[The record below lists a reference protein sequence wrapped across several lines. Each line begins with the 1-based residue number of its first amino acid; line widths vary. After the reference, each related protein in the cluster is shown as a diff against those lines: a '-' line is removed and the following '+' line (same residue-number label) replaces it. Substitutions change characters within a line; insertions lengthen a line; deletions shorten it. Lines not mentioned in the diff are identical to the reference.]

1 MMRRKILIGG
11 AVALLAIPATAV
23 ADKATEPVVDN
34 DPVAEDVAPATTT
47 DKALHADGRGT
58 FSYEGSG
65 GIVLSGSGVVRV
77 RDLSNP
83 AGLVRTPAG
92 FGATTTSKDGQWT
105 RYAGTG
111 TLTLDGANYK
121 VTAAGNFTADVDP
134 TATNAAAG
142 TARVA
147 GRGETTLK
155 GGVPVSYRASQR
167 ILLTT
172 GPMSVDLHGRGGP
185 EWWASKPVWRK
196 GYGIPTRIEYRGR
209 DDKGHKGT
217 QSATHRGK
225 DHRSGARYVW
235 WRWNPWA
242 PAATWR
248 INGPASGSVDLTTI
262 TGRVRVWDRSTA
274 KDLAVAAP
282 PGTTTTTL
290 SDGSVVYSGLR
301 SAKVTLT
308 GTGFRLKAV
317 GTQVVGAFTPT
328 PGTLARSFVR
338 GKGSFDAGAATGV
351 KPNRHQG
358 YRVLLQP
365 VAAPAPAAVK

>member
-1 MMRRKILIGG
+1 MMRRKLLIGG

-23 ADKATEPVVDN
+23 AEKAAEPVVDN
-34 DPVAEDVAPATTT
+34 DPVAEDIAATTTT
-47 DKALHADGRGT
+47 DKALHADGKGV

-65 GIVLSGSGVVRV
+65 GVVLSGSGVVRV
-77 RDLSNP
+77 RDLSSP
-83 AGLVRTPAG
+83 AGLVKTPAG
-92 FGATTTSKDGQWT
+92 FGAATTSKDGQWT
-105 RYAGTG
+105 RFAGTG
-111 TLTLDGANYK
+111 TLTLDGGNYK
-121 VTAAGNFTADVDP
+121 VTAAGRFTADVDP

-147 GRGETTLK
+147 GRGETILK

-185 EWWASKPVWRK
+185 EWWSTKPSWRK
-196 GYGIPTRIEYRGR
+196 GVGAAKRIEYRTGEPKGR
-209 DDKGHKGT
+209 KGAMHKG
-217 QSATHRGK
+217 K
-225 DHRSGARYVW
+225 DRHTAARYVW

-248 INGPASGSVDLTTI
+248 LNGPASGAVDITTI

-274 KDLAVAAP
+274 KDLAVVAP
-282 PGTTTTTL
+282 TGTTTTTL
-290 SDGSVVYSGLR
+290 SDGSVIYSGLR

-308 GTGFRLKAV
+308 GTGFRMKAV

-328 PGTLARSFVR
+328 AGTLARSFVR
-338 GKGSFDAGAATGV
+338 GKGTFDAGAATGV
-351 KPNRHQG
+351 TPGRHEG

-365 VAAPAPAAVK
+365 AAPAAAAVK

>member
-1 MMRRKILIGG
+1 MMRRKLLIGG

-47 DKALHADGRGT
+47 DKALHADGKGT

-83 AGLVRTPAG
+83 AGLVKTPAG
-92 FGATTTSKDGQWT
+92 FGTTTTSKDGQWT
-105 RYAGTG
+105 RYIGSG

-121 VTAAGNFTADVDP
+121 VTAAGKFTADVDP
-134 TATNAAAG
+134 TASNAAAG

-147 GRGETTLK
+147 GRGETILK
-155 GGVPVSYRASQR
+155 GGVPVSYKASQR

-196 GYGIPTRIEYRGR
+196 GYGTPVRVEYRTR
-209 DDKGHKGT
+209 DDKGRKGSMHKG
-217 QSATHRGK
+217 K
-225 DHRSGARYVW
+225 DRHAAVRYVW

-248 INGPASGSVDLTTI
+248 INGPASGSVDLSTI

-282 PGTTTTTL
+282 AGTTTTTL

-338 GKGSFDAGAATGV
+338 GKGTFDAGAAADVRAGH
-351 KPNRHQG
+351 RQG

-365 VAAPAPAAVK
+365 VAAPAAAAVK